1 MAATQK
7 KQIKLVMSYEYSDQ
21 YRSYTITRKNTAAY
35 YPTDL
40 KTRINALNANMPE
53 YFKQTFISD
62 EYDPAIKIIEA
73 QYIETDEEIIYGHQ

>member
-1 MAATQK
+1 MAVTQK
-7 KQIKLVMSYEYSDQ
+7 KQIKLVMSYEYSNQ
-21 YRSYTITRKNTAAY
+21 YRSYTITRKSTAAY

-40 KTRINALNANMPE
+40 KQRINTLNANMPE

-73 QYIETDEEIIYGHQ
+73 QYIETNEEIIYGHQ